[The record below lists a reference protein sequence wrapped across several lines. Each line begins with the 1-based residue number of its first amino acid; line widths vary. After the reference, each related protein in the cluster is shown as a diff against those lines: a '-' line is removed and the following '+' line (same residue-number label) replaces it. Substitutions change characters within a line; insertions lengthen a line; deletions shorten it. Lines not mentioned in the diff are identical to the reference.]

1 MGDTGSELSAKNIIV
16 IGGGI
21 IGVSTAYWLTQ
32 HRFYDPSIHNITILE
47 ATEIAGGSSGKAG
60 GLLASWA
67 TPSCLA
73 PLSFKLHAEL
83 AEKYNGIL
91 EWGYRRVHCADITY
105 RTQNKPLVSKSI
117 DITKI
122 PDWVDKAG
130 IEEFTEIGRSENT
143 AQVHPKHLT
152 RYLLHLA
159 EVEGVDLVIG
169 SATSINYSLGK
180 SAVDSVSYIQD
191 GTSKQIDATDVI
203 IAAGPWSSTLD
214 PRIPVYGVRSHSIII
229 KPSKPLSPY
238 VLFPIFDPPF
248 FKNSTQY
255 RDEDDMEWKNK
266 ETIIDN
272 IEVYPRPGFHFGS
285 EEVYVCGPNDY
296 PPLPETTDEVQ
307 LDSNMIVGI
316 KDAASSISLAIA
328 NGEFM
333 LGQACFRPQVR
344 KHAEGEAIGPIVG
357 GVPGVTGLWVAT
369 GHDEWGVQNS
379 QGTGKIL
386 AGMVMRDE
394 LEGVDVK
401 ALDPR
406 NFIRE

>member
-1 MGDTGSELSAKNIIV
+1 MGDIRSERFAKNIVV

-32 HRFYDPSIHNITILE
+32 HRLYDSSIHKITILE

-73 PLSFKLHAEL
+73 SLSFKLHAEL
-83 AEKYNGIL
+83 AEKYNGEL
-91 EWGYRRVHCADITY
+91 EWGYRRVHCADVTY
-105 RTQNKPLVSKSI
+105 DTQNKSLVSESI
-117 DITKI
+117 DTPKI
-122 PDWVDKAG
+122 PDWLNEAG
-130 IEEFTEIGRSENT
+130 IREFTEIGRSENT
-143 AQVHPKHLT
+143 AQVHPKYLT
-152 RYLLHLA
+152 RYLLNLA
-159 EVEGVDLVIG
+159 QVEGVSLVIG
-169 SATSINYSLGK
+169 SAKSINYSLGN
-180 SAVDSVSYIQD
+180 SIVDSVSYIQD
-191 GTSKQIDATDVI
+191 GISKKIDATDII

-229 KPSKPLSPY
+229 KPSRPLSPY
-238 VLFPIFDPPF
+238 VLFPIFDPPI
-248 FKNSTQY
+248 SRDPTQY
-255 RDEDDMEWKNK
+255 GDK
-266 ETIIDN
+266 ETMIDN

-285 EEVYVCGPNDY
+285 EEVYICGPDDY
-296 PPLPETTDEVQ
+296 QPLPETTDKVPLEP
-307 LDSNMIVGI
+307 NMIEGI

-328 NGEFM
+328 NGEFE
-333 LGQACFRPQVR
+333 LGQACFRPQIR

-357 GVPGVTGLWVAT
+357 GIPGVTGLWIAT

-394 LEGVDVK
+394 LEDVDVK

-406 NFIRE
+406 NFIGE